1 MLVGARE
8 GLGQATGYEQGHQEE
23 TLGLSFGCG
32 RMTEESEEEAAHLEV
47 CCNPVA
53 QGKATMSCHMTAA
66 PSFLRGL
73 GSLTLGESS
82 DGCLQPFHF
91 AMTPECHRTA

>member
-47 CCNPVA
+47 CVTQLP
-53 QGKATMSCHMTAA
+53 KARPPCPAT
-66 PSFLRGL
+66 
-73 GSLTLGESS
+73 
-82 DGCLQPFHF
+82 
-91 AMTPECHRTA
+91 